1 LHPIRADPFPLCKKA
16 NFGLFLLYVN
26 GTKVV
31 LGLANGK
38 RSRPPKEIGE
48 AINYC
53 AMAAEAVSE
62 LIFQSSRNPLP
73 IRAVVHFGERPCEFA
88 LQCQLESQ
96 CL

>member
-1 LHPIRADPFPLCKKA
+1 LHPILADPFPLCKKA
-16 NFGLFLLYVN
+16 NLGLFLRDVN

-53 AMAAEAVSE
+53 SKAAEAVSG
-62 LIFQSSRNPLP
+62 LIFQSSANLLP
-73 IRAVVHFGERPCEFA
+73 IRAVVHFGERLCEFA
-88 LQCQLESQ
+88 LQCQ
-96 CL
+96 